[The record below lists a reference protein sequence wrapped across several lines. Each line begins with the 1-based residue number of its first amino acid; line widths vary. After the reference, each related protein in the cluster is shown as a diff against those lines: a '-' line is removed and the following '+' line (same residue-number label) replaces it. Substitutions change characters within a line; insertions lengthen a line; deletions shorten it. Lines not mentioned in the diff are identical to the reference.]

1 MDLSFIVIDDTELD
15 HFIAKKMINHAD
27 KRFEVKPFYEAQSA
41 LEYIKEEGALI
52 KSDSNTLILLD
63 IYMPIMN
70 GYAFLDAFEDL
81 DPEIQAKYYIVA
93 LTSSH
98 EPADM
103 NRMSSYK
110 SAKGILS
117 KPLLAEDLSAIIMRM
132 IAEKNIK
139 LL

>member
-1 MDLSFIVIDDTELD
+1 MNLSFIVIDDTELD

-27 KRFEVKPFYEAQSA
+27 KRFEVKPFYEALSA
-41 LEYIKEEGALI
+41 LDYIKSEEALM
-52 KSDSNTLILLD
+52 KSDANTLILLD
-63 IYMPIMN
+63 IYMPMMN
-70 GYAFLDAFEDL
+70 GYEFLDAFEVL
-81 DPEIQAKYYIVA
+81 DPAIQAKYYIVA

-103 NRMSSYK
+103 NRMSAYK
-110 SAKGILS
+110 SVKSLLS

-132 IAEKNIK
+132 ITERGIK

>member
-1 MDLSFIVIDDTELD
+1 MNLSFIVIDDTELD

-27 KRFEVKPFYEAQSA
+27 KQFEVKSFYEAQSA
-41 LEYIKEEGALI
+41 LDHIKDEGALI
-52 KSDSNTLILLD
+52 KSDTNILVLLD

-70 GYAFLDAFEDL
+70 GYQFLDAFEAL
-81 DPEIQAKYYIVA
+81 DQDIQAKYYIVA

-103 NRMSSYK
+103 NRMSVYK
-110 SAKGILS
+110 SVKGILS

-132 IAEKNIK
+132 ITEKDMDM
-139 LL
+139 L